1 MTRRTFMKKLAAGLP
16 LGLGSLFCQP
26 VPWAAEPPAPST
38 DKMATN
44 ISDIPLREIAERRL
58 HHGIGRFINPFN
70 PAATGRMGRVL
81 AWKLFSRNRFRRFYH
96 QERQVRVTVDFQGI
110 LADPGVSV
118 TLLRHAT
125 LIIKDR
131 ADLIVID
138 PVYFGLFGFI
148 KDFAP
153 LDFDPADIPAPRQVL
168 ITHGHY
174 DHLDMKSLSLLH
186 QDTSVIT
193 PLGYTKTLADL
204 NLTRHRELDW
214 YQTVDDGAR
223 QITLLPCS
231 HWSMRNPL
239 VGPNR
244 SLWGSYLIRTAD
256 GPTIYLSGDTGYFR
270 GFEQIGREFDIDLA
284 IFNLGAYEP
293 RWFMRPSHMNPQ
305 EAVRAFEELGAGR
318 LMIAHWGTFRLGD
331 EPVHFP
337 PRDIRR
343 AAVARKLDHRLAAPN
358 LGQTYFLNDNR
369 VA

>member
-1 MTRRTFMKKLAAGLP
+1 MAPNIAGM
-16 LGLGSLFCQP
+16 S
-26 VPWAAEPPAPST
+26 
-38 DKMATN
+38 
-44 ISDIPLREIAERRL
+44 LREIAERRI
-58 HHGIGRFINPFN
+58 HHGTSRFNNPFN
-70 PAATGRMGRVL
+70 NTATGRMGQVL
-81 AWKLFSRNRFRRFYH
+81 AWKLFSRNRFRRFYE
-96 QERQVRVTVDFQGI
+96 QEPQVRVSVGFDDI

-131 ADLIVID
+131 KDILIID
-138 PVYFGLFGFI
+138 PVYFGLFGFM

-186 QDTSVIT
+186 KNTSVIT
-193 PLGYTKTLADL
+193 PLGYTDTLGEL

-214 YQTVDDGAR
+214 YQTVADGGR
-223 QITLLPCS
+223 QVTLLPCS
-231 HWSMRNPL
+231 HWSMRNPF

-244 SLWGSYLIRTAD
+244 SLWGSYLIRTAG
-256 GPTIYLSGDTGYFR
+256 GPTIYVSGDTGYFH
-270 GFEQIGREFDIDLA
+270 GFKEIGREFDIDLA

-293 RWFMRPSHMNPQ
+293 RWFMKPSHMNPQ
-305 EAVRAFEELGAGR
+305 ETVRAFEELGAR
-318 LMIAHWGTFRLGD
+318 RFMVVHWGTFRLGD

-343 AAVARKLDHRLAAPN
+343 AANERKLGHRLVAPS
-358 LGQTYFLNDNR
+358 LGQTYFFNGDR